1 MRTLTCIF
9 FWMLASVAQA
19 DLYWQP
25 EPVKGGGHGGPKLFR
40 LIDQSPLAQSAAML
54 LHSDLQ
60 RSPLEPQGGVYRVK
74 ATGKNSYHALVATEQ
89 GNDFQHMAVR
99 YLYFSGKPVDTSP
112 SDLLAEPLGALEI
125 VPDPL
130 PREHWRYTSGK
141 TYRFIVQ
148 FKGEPLQEQPVLV
161 MTALGSTEILHTD
174 ADGVLTIA
182 IPDDFTHVVAGVRA
196 NPPGELRIF
205 SELKRDGIGYQ
216 TSLSTAYFVNESSWK
231 SANLGAGVA
240 LGGLLFGF
248 WLNRR
253 LPAHSRR
260 KKR

>member
-1 MRTLTCIF
+1 MRTLICIF
-9 FWMLASVAQA
+9 FCLLAPVAQA

-25 EPVKGGGHGGPKLFR
+25 EPAKGGGHRGPKLFR
-40 LIDQSPLAQSAAML
+40 LIDQSPSAQSSVML

-60 RSPLEPQGGVYRVK
+60 RSPVESKAGLYRVK
-74 ATGKNSYHALVATEQ
+74 GTGKNSYHALVAQEQ
-89 GNDFQHMAVR
+89 GDDFQHMAVR
-99 YLYFSGKPVDTSP
+99 YLYFNGKPVDTSP
-112 SDLLAEPLGALEI
+112 SDLLDQSLGALEI

-130 PREHWRYTSGK
+130 PREHWRYTSGQS
-141 TYRFIVQ
+141 YRFIVRFNGQ
-148 FKGEPLQEQPVLV
+148 PLKEQPVLV

-174 ADGVLTIA
+174 TAGVLDIV
-182 IPDDFTHVVAGVRA
+182 IPDDFPDVVPGVRK

-205 SELKRDGIGYQ
+205 SELTREGIGYQ
-216 TSLSTAYFVNESSWK
+216 TSLSMDYFVNTSSWK
-231 SANLGAGVA
+231 RTDLGAGVA
-240 LGGLLFGF
+240 LGGLIFGL